1 MGFKVASMVATLFE
15 GTGLLLHIHAAVRED
30 IAEFVLEDVDNWDA
44 FFLRSVTGTE
54 QFSDPEPEK

>member
-1 MGFKVASMVATLFE
+1 MVATLFE

-54 QFSDPEPEK
+54 QFSDPEPEKR